1 MRLTVQQNNFK
12 KTFVLFLKESIWTS
26 LRVLWYIHLCSMI
39 DPNNME
45 LELVTPLPVIHIQ
58 RGTYV
63 DGQMDPGLDWDLEFG
78 IWFKLFGTLFQI
90 GH

>member
-1 MRLTVQQNNFK
+1 
-12 KTFVLFLKESIWTS
+12 
-26 LRVLWYIHLCSMI
+26 MI

-78 IWFKLFGTLFQI
+78 LVQVVWHPVSNWPLKMSLHKTLLSSNKTQVWKQV
-90 GH
+90 